1 MASRLETDSLPRVST
16 PHFPP
21 LLAIIVNDENA
32 VSKKDT
38 DSEST

>member
-21 LLAIIVNDENA
+21 LAIIVNDENA